1 MKRTG
6 KTEVPGMYKVREG
19 IVINKDK
26 NALKMYKK
34 QKAKMKRIDTIEEEM
49 GNIKD
54 SLNEIKEMLKGLVK

>member
-19 IVINKDK
+19 VVINRDK

-34 QKAKMKRIDTIEEEM
+34 RKAKMKRIDTLEEEIGEM
-49 GNIKD
+49 KD